1 MMKKSI
7 TYLLFFCTTYFAAAQ
22 EKAPGVYLQLGAYP
36 TKDLTIW
43 SEDFANGIPLDWVNQ
58 ELSGIAQW
66 EYRGP
71 GTLPDNTIGSR
82 GACNPNFQGL
92 PIQSQTASNGFII
105 FDSNYWDNNANPC
118 TPNFFGTGPAP
129 GPHYATLE
137 TPSIDLSAVTYAAFE
152 MDQYVRFYQG
162 ATAIQMSVNQGPWST
177 FYSNAINTGASTDN
191 AMHLRIPLPA
201 AANQGDVRFRFVY
214 DGLYYFWQIDDVR
227 VIEVAA
233 NDLALDEV
241 HYGDFD
247 ILDPANPTGY
257 EWMEYSQYPKAQA
270 PLLKLWSITQ
280 NKGGLAQTGCAL
292 EAKIFNAQSNTLMN
306 TTTQATPFTIPVAQ
320 FTELR
325 AGTYQMPID
334 TGNFKIIY
342 RAFQTETEDIPEDN
356 VDSSFF
362 RISPCVMARDN
373 GSLSSVYMG
382 ADAVNNLPFE
392 IGNIMLPNAN
402 MKAAAITVGW
412 SQLSPVTNAQVR
424 GRVHQ
429 FVFND
434 SITTTL
440 VGETPWMSMDMTTAN
455 LEGENKFQVLAF
467 TDTVTLNA
475 QTPYWITI
483 ETNNAPNEVYVGM
496 SGESEMFT
504 SWIFSQGYHYYLSKK
519 PMIRIQSCMDTVTH
533 QPEDTTWVQN
543 FDWANQLFL
552 YPNPSN
558 DAFSI
563 MNTDGMKIQE
573 VNIFNEMGQLVYNN
587 AYPVGAV
594 QISELK
600 RGVYIVELKANNEKH
615 RRKLIKQ

>member
-1 MMKKSI
+1 MRKYLQSI
-7 TYLLFFCTTYFAAAQ
+7 LLFSTTFVAIAQ
-22 EKAPGVYLQLGAYP
+22 EKAPGTYLEMGNNQY
-36 TKDLTIW
+36 KDLTIW
-43 SEDFANGIPLDWVNQ
+43 SEDFANGIPGDWINQ
-58 ELSGIAQW
+58 ESSGIAAW

-71 GTLPDNTIGSR
+71 NTSPDNTIGSR
-82 GACNPNFQGL
+82 GACNPNFQGA
-92 PIQSQTASNGFII
+92 PIQSETANNGFII

-152 MDQYVRFYQG
+152 MDQFVRFYQG
-162 ATAIQMSVNQGPWST
+162 ATSIQMSVNQSNWST
-177 FYSNAINTGASTDN
+177 FYSNTLNTGASTN
-191 AMHLRIPLPA
+191 NPTHLRIPIPA
-201 AANQGDVRFRFVY
+201 AANQSDVRFRFVY
-214 DGLYYFWQIDDVR
+214 EGLYYFWQIDDVR

-233 NDLALDEV
+233 NDLALEEV

-247 ILDPANPTGY
+247 ILDVSNPTGY

-270 PLLKLWSITQ
+270 PLLKLWSMTQ
-280 NKGGLAQTGCAL
+280 NKGGLAQTGCGLDARIYNTQNNSL
-292 EAKIFNAQSNTLMN
+292 VQSVTQIATL
-306 TTTQATPFTIPVAQ
+306 TVPVAQ
-320 FTELR
+320 TTELR
-325 AGTYQMPID
+325 AGAYQMPLD

-373 GSLSSVYMG
+373 GALSSIYMG
-382 ADAVNNLPFE
+382 AEAVNNQPFE
-392 IGNIMLPNAN
+392 IGNIMLPTAE

-412 SQLSPVTNAQVR
+412 SQTSPVTNAQVR

-429 FVFND
+429 FIFND

-440 VGETPWMSMDMTTAN
+440 VGETPWMAMDMTTAN
-455 LEGENKFQVLAF
+455 AEGENKFQVLNF
-467 TDTVTLNA
+467 TDTVVLNA

-519 PMIRIQSCMDTVTH
+519 PMIRIQSCMDTITH
-533 QPEDTTWVQN
+533 QPQDTTWIQD
-543 FDWANQLFL
+543 FDWANELFL
-552 YPNPSN
+552 YPNPSHES
-558 DAFSI
+558 FSI
-563 MNTDGMKIQE
+563 MNMNGLSIQE
-573 VNIFNEMGQLVYNN
+573 VNIFNEFGQKVKMI
-587 AYPVGAV
+587 V
-594 QISELK
+594 QPTGNIDISDLA
-600 RGVYIVELKANNEKH
+600 RGIYLVELIANNEKH
-615 RRKLIKQ
+615 RRKLVKQ